1 MAFKMR
7 GFSGFKK
14 SEDHLEES
22 DQMASALSKKTPEE
36 KKAKQLRRAQ
46 NKAARQASRQYSKT
60 QKNVNP
66 YVKGTKT
73 NKEVLDRLA
82 DPETETR
89 YKKKQGLKAMAG
101 LAAAGVGIA
110 KLFKNSP
117 QLSRRWMYKD

>member
-1 MAFKMR
+1 MAFKMK

-14 SEDHLEES
+14 VEDHLEES

>member
-14 SEDHLEES
+14 SEDQLEES

-60 QKNVNP
+60 QRKVNP

-73 NKEVLDRLA
+73 NKEDLDRLA

-89 YKKKQGLKAMAG
+89 HKKKQGLKAMAG
-101 LAAAGVGIA
+101 LAAVGVGIS